1 MNMHKKKELEFSVPV
16 ETTEKKEE
24 VGLDY
29 QAQKQRRNDMK
40 RIKRQSEELQ
50 DEIQKLEIELDTIED
65 KLVAPEVFNDYEKAQ
80 ELNERLEQVNQSIE
94 KAMAEWEKAEDK
106 LSEIENY

>member
-1 MNMHKKKELEFSVPV
+1 
-16 ETTEKKEE
+16 
-24 VGLDY
+24 
-29 QAQKQRRNDMK
+29 MK

-94 KAMAEWEKAEDK
+94 KPWQNGRK
-106 LSEIENY
+106 LKINFLK

>member
-1 MNMHKKKELEFSVPV
+1 
-16 ETTEKKEE
+16 
-24 VGLDY
+24 
-29 QAQKQRRNDMK
+29 MK

-50 DEIQKLEIELDTIED
+50 NEIQKLEIELDTIED

>member
-1 MNMHKKKELEFSVPV
+1 
-16 ETTEKKEE
+16 
-24 VGLDY
+24 
-29 QAQKQRRNDMK
+29 MK

-94 KAMAEWEKAEDK
+94 KAMAEWEKAEEK